1 MTRNTVCRFNQ
12 FGYCKFGNSCFRKH
26 VNSICE
32 NVRCFKPDCELRHP
46 KKCRYFFQFS
56 YCKFGDYCRFK
67 HEEIRNDGIDK
78 EIEKL
83 RLEID
88 KLGKVIETKEN
99 EIKNKDIEIR
109 KLLLADTGKLKKK
122 VEDYESR
129 NEALELENKQLKD
142 TIDEVKKEQERLRND
157 KAEEFMLF
165 LDFKERMKLKY
176 LYDSD
181 DEESDYESDDEKR
194 EKSRELFRKKKQEE
208 RNMKNKCEKCDFIG
222 KTPAGLKTHI
232 RKKH

>member
-1 MTRNTVCRFNQ
+1 MSRNSVCRFNQ

-46 KKCRYFFQFS
+46 KKCRYIFQFS
-56 YCKFGDYCRFK
+56 YCKFGEYCKFK
-67 HEEIRNDGIDK
+67 HEDIRNDGIDK

-129 NEALELENKQLKD
+129 NEALELESKQ
-142 TIDEVKKEQERLRND
+142 
-157 KAEEFMLF
+157 
-165 LDFKERMKLKY
+165 
-176 LYDSD
+176 
-181 DEESDYESDDEKR
+181 
-194 EKSRELFRKKKQEE
+194 
-208 RNMKNKCEKCDFIG
+208 
-222 KTPAGLKTHI
+222 
-232 RKKH
+232 